1 MITGIVLPEFANHP
15 MTKPTFILLG
25 GGLASATAAS
35 TLRAEGFDGRLIIV
49 SDEAH
54 VPYSR
59 PPLSKEV
66 LRGEKQ
72 AEKTWLRPPAWYESK
87 DIQLKLGVSAVAIDS
102 RAKRVELHDGAHL
115 SYDKVLIATGGLP
128 RALNV
133 SGAGLPGVFTLRS
146 LGDALTLRER
156 LTNGAAVVVIGAGFI
171 GCEVAANANKLGC
184 KVIMLEA
191 AQIPMGRA
199 LGRRI
204 GNIYADLH
212 RERGVELRTGVTVE
226 RIEGDGYVR
235 CVLTTDGQRYEASV
249 VVVGIGLL
257 PDLTLA
263 QRSGIETGNGI
274 LVNEFCETSVENVF
288 AAGDIA
294 HHPNPF
300 LGRHIRVEH
309 WQNAQHQG
317 AYAARNML
325 GQRKPFHEVPWV
337 WSDQYEH
344 NLQVVGL
351 PDPTEQLVVRGDVGG
366 RNFSG
371 FFLRDSR
378 ITAALAVNRPEDVRI
393 ARLMIQ
399 HKKEVSEQVLADVD
413 ANLAELVA
421 VRDCAARAS
430 P

>member
-1 MITGIVLPEFANHP
+1 
-15 MTKPTFILLG
+15 
-25 GGLASATAAS
+25 
-35 TLRAEGFDGRLIIV
+35 
-49 SDEAH
+49 
-54 VPYSR
+54 
-59 PPLSKEV
+59 
-66 LRGEKQ
+66 
-72 AEKTWLRPPAWYESK
+72 
-87 DIQLKLGVSAVAIDS
+87 
-102 RAKRVELHDGAHL
+102 
-115 SYDKVLIATGGLP
+115 
-128 RALNV
+128 
-133 SGAGLPGVFTLRS
+133 
-146 LGDALTLRER
+146 
-156 LTNGAAVVVIGAGFI
+156 
-171 GCEVAANANKLGC
+171 
-184 KVIMLEA
+184 
-191 AQIPMGRA
+191 
-199 LGRRI
+199 
-204 GNIYADLH
+204 
-212 RERGVELRTGVTVE
+212 
-226 RIEGDGYVR
+226 
-235 CVLTTDGQRYEASV
+235 
-249 VVVGIGLL
+249 
-257 PDLTLA
+257 
-263 QRSGIETGNGI
+263 
-274 LVNEFCETSVENVF
+274 
-288 AAGDIA
+288 
-294 HHPNPF
+294 

-351 PDPTEQLVVRGDVGG
+351 PDPTEQLVVRGDVTG